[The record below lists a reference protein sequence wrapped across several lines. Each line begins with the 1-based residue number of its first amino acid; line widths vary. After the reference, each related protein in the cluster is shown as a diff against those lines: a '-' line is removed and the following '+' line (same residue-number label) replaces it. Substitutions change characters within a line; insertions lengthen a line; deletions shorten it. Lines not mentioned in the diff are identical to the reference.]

1 MTASHATLIP
11 VDSASESAA
20 APPPSVTGASL
31 SAAVSVRGLIKKY
44 HDHAVVNGLGFDAE
58 RAAVTAVVGPNGAG
72 KTTTIEICEGFR
84 TADAGQVRVLGRDPR
99 VDAAELKARVGV
111 MLQIG
116 GVYGA
121 ITPRAAL
128 AHAASLYAHPQ
139 SPDVLLTQ
147 LGLQNSARTPYRRLS
162 GGQQQRLG
170 IALAVIG
177 RPELVFLDEPTA
189 GLDPQARHAT
199 WNLIADLRQAGVSV
213 VLTTH
218 YLEEAEQL
226 ADHVV
231 IVDAGSVVAAG
242 SPAELTAAGQGDVIR
257 VSAAPRL
264 ELSALQKSLPASATA
279 LEEAPGSYR
288 VTGAETAT
296 MLAALMTWCTAN
308 SIEPTSVVTERR
320 NLQDVFLELTGKE
333 LRP

>member
-1 MTASHATLIP
+1 
-11 VDSASESAA
+11 VD
-20 APPPSVTGASL
+20 
-31 SAAVSVRGLIKKY
+31 
-44 HDHAVVNGLGFDAE
+44 GLGFDAG

-84 TADAGQVRVLGRDPR
+84 TADAGQVRVLGRDPQ
-99 VDAAELKARVGV
+99 VDAAALKARVGV
-111 MLQIG
+111 MLQSG

-121 ITPRAAL
+121 ITPKAAL
-128 AHAASLYAHPQ
+128 AHAASLYASPQ
-139 SPDVLLTQ
+139 RPDVLLSQ
-147 LGLQNSARTPYRRLS
+147 LGLQSSARTPYRRLS

-231 IVDAGSVVAAG
+231 IVDAGAVVASG
-242 SPAELTAAGQGDVIR
+242 TPAALTTAAQGDVIR
-257 VSAAPRL
+257 MSAAPRL
-264 ELSALQKSLPASATA
+264 DMSALQKSLPPRATA

-288 VTGAETAT
+288 VAGAETAA
-296 MLAALMTWCTAN
+296 MLASLMAWCTAN

-320 NLQDVFLELTGKE
+320 KLQDVFLELTGKE